1 MRPESGSEPQDGRL
15 LGCIAGLRHDAWVAV
30 TRPDRASRG
39 QGPILKLL
47 MMIKEAEGPFV
58 LILLVQR
65 RSLSNECVL
74 GSLLNA
80 PEKKPPAV
88 SLSANQEPP
97 FVNQGKLDL
106 ATVDCALNS
115 PQSHSYFNHTGPAIN
130 HQAVLCDCDEYSV
143 TC

>member
-1 MRPESGSEPQDGRL
+1 MCSWLASECP
-15 LGCIAGLRHDAWVAV
+15 
-30 TRPDRASRG
+30 P
-39 QGPILKLL
+39 P
-47 MMIKEAEGPFV
+47 
-58 LILLVQR
+58 
-65 RSLSNECVL
+65 
-74 GSLLNA
+74 
-80 PEKKPPAV
+80 KKPPAV

-106 ATVDCALNS
+106 ATVDRALNS

>member
-1 MRPESGSEPQDGRL
+1 
-15 LGCIAGLRHDAWVAV
+15 
-30 TRPDRASRG
+30 
-39 QGPILKLL
+39 
-47 MMIKEAEGPFV
+47 MMIKEAEEPFV
-58 LILLVQR
+58 LILSVRR
-65 RSLSNECVL
+65 RSLSKECVL

-80 PEKKPPAV
+80 LPPSPQKPPAV
-88 SLSANQEPP
+88 SLGANQEPP

-143 TC
+143 TCRGLAPDPSSPLVLIIRRSAAPAVERRLFALLAQTSFNSH